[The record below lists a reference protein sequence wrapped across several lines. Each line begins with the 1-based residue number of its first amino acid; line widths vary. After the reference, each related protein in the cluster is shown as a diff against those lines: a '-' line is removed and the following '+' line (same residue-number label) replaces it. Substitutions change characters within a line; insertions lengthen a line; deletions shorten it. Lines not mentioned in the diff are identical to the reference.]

1 MIDCFLTGYTFNIS
15 ECTDPWG
22 CSFPIPG
29 AVQTDAERYFQDI
42 GGGIKHRADHWT
54 TWLSRFLPT
63 LRFSNFTIGMTLI
76 Y

>member
-63 LRFSNFTIGMTLI
+63 LRFYNFTIGMTLI